1 MIKREILPHLKK
13 MLKQFPA
20 IALLGPRQVGKTTLA
35 KELGKWRGGKVIYLD
50 LEKQSDRRRL
60 ADPELFFES
69 HRDKLIIL
77 DEIQTMPELFT
88 ALRPEIDEKR
98 KAGRFLLTGSA
109 SPELVRYVS
118 ESLAG
123 RIAYIELTPLTLTE
137 CRNKKISLKR
147 HWFRG
152 GFPGALLAKSD
163 NAFESW
169 ADAYIRSYTQRDLSA
184 LFGFN
189 LSPELSRNLLS
200 MIALTQGSL
209 FQAELFAR
217 GLGVTGPTVS
227 RYVDFLQGAFLVRRL
242 PAWYIN
248 AKKRLV
254 KSPKLYLRDSGLLHS
269 MEQIEHPEELS
280 GHPIVGG
287 SWEGY
292 CIEEICRK
300 LPGGITPYFYRTH
313 HGAELDLVLVRGVKP
328 FAAIEIKHSL
338 APVLSAGVY
347 EAAEDLG
354 IPKIHVIIPSGSSY
368 QLSEKAT
375 VISLEEFVTEKI
387 HSVIKTRP

>member
-13 MLKQFPA
+13 MLKQFSA
-20 IALLGPRQVGKTTLA
+20 VALLGPRQAGKTTLA
-35 KELGKWRGGKVIYLD
+35 KETAKWRSSKVIYLD
-50 LEKQSDRRRL
+50 LEKLSDRRRL
-60 ADPELFFES
+60 SDPELFFES

-98 KAGRFLLTGSA
+98 TSGRFLLTGSA

-137 CRNKKISLKR
+137 SRNRNISLKR

-163 NAFESW
+163 EAGSAW
-169 ADAYIRSYTQRDLSA
+169 AEAYIRSYTQRDLST

-209 FQAELFAR
+209 FQAEMFAR
-217 GLGVTGPTVS
+217 GLGVTGPTIT
-227 RYVDFLQGAFLVRRL
+227 RYVEFLQGAFLVRRL
-242 PAWYIN
+242 PAWYLN

-269 MEQIEHPEELS
+269 LEQIAEPDELA

-300 LPGGITPYFYRTH
+300 LPAGILPYFYRTH
-313 HGAELDLVLVRGVKP
+313 HGAEIDLVLVRGVRP
-328 FAAIEIKHSL
+328 IAAIEIKHSS
-338 APVLSAGVY
+338 APVLSVGSY
-347 EAAEDLG
+347 EAADDLKLNR
-354 IPKIHVIIPSGSSY
+354 IFVVVPSGDSY
-368 QLSEKAT
+368 PLSKHAT
-375 VISLEEFVTEKI
+375 VCNLHDFLVKFLPAA
-387 HSVIKTRP
+387 IK